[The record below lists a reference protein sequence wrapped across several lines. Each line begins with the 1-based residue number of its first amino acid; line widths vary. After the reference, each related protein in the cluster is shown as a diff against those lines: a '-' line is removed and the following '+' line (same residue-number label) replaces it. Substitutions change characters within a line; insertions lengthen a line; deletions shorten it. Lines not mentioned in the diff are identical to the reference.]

1 MKLSEVPNKNIRVKV
16 SAFNQGYSKKIIER
30 LRNLGIVENKTIS
43 ILHSLPFGGP
53 VVVHVGCCV
62 FSLSREVAQWV
73 EIEPETS
80 N

>member
-1 MKLSEVPNKNIRVKV
+1 MKLSEVSNKNIRVKV
-16 SAFNQGYSKKIIER
+16 SAFTQGYSEKIIER
-30 LRNLGIVENKTIS
+30 LRNLGIAENKVIAV
-43 ILHSLPFGGP
+43 LHSLPFGGP

-73 EIEPETS
+73 EVEPQTE